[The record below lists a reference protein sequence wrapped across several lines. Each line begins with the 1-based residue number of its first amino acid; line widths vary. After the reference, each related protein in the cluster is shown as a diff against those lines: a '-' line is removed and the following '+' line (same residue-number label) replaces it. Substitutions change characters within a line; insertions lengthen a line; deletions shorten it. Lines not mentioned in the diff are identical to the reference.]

1 MMTSK
6 VLSLTMDIV
15 MISLKTCQEILYKNG
30 KKYSEAEIKIIRE
43 QLTKLSQ
50 IEYELYRQIQRDK
63 ASPNLHESID
73 GGTGGA
79 WTQSGSS
86 GGNT

>member
-1 MMTSK
+1 
-6 VLSLTMDIV
+6 
-15 MISLKTCQEILYKNG
+15 MISLKICQEILHKKG

-50 IEYELYRQIQRDK
+50 IEYEFYKQIQRVKEGSD
-63 ASPNLHESID
+63 LHESVD
-73 GGTGGA
+73 GGTSSA
-79 WTQSGSS
+79 WVQFETS